1 VASTGIITQSRFRR
15 NMASELGGAVVFYV
29 PNSDDLRKLRG
40 NTFRLN
46 AAPLGGAIF
55 LNACETTVS
64 RKKALRIERANLFLR
79 NSATDQQ
86 RTKNIDRWSCS
97 GA

>member
-1 VASTGIITQSRFRR
+1 
-15 NMASELGGAVVFYV
+15 
-29 PNSDDLRKLRG
+29 
-40 NTFRLN
+40 LN